1 MNLDS
6 LDAPVKLALFA
17 TSLVLVTLVGYLV
30 GRVL

>member
-17 TSLVLVTLVGYLV
+17 TALVLVTLAGYLI